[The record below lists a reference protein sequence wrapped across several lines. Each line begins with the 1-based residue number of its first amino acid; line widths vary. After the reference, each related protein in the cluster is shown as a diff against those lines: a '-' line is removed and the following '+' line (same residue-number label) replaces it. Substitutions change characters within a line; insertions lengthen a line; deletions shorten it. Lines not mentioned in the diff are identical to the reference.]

1 MNFDI
6 FSSSPS
12 VNVRVLAIILDNDGS
27 YFSDLVFQLEGHVGL
42 PDGESVQLVGVL
54 LEFLHLE
61 TIGLVS
67 LCL

>member
-1 MNFDI
+1 MIFDI

-12 VNVRVLAIILDNDGS
+12 VNVRVLAITLDNDGS
-27 YFSDLVFQLEGHVGL
+27 YLSDLVFQLKGHVGL

-61 TIGLVS
+61 TIDLVS
-67 LCL
+67 FCL